1 MNTAGKV
8 VRFQLHDLV
17 RNRWLLG
24 YTIVLLGLTTALL
37 WLGGGGERAIVSLL
51 DVVLI
56 LVPLASVMFGTLYLY
71 NAREFIE
78 LLLAQPV
85 GRPAM
90 FAGLYVGLTAPL
102 VCGFGLGIGLPL
114 LVSSATTVS
123 IPARALIILLAT
135 GVLLTLIFTAVA
147 FLLALR
153 FEDRARGLGAA
164 LAVWLGFAVLYD
176 GLVLLVVLTFGDY
189 PLESPLLAL
198 TMLNPVDLGR
208 VLLLLQFDIAAL
220 MGYTGAVFQRFFGDA
235 LGMATATVA
244 LLIWVVLPLTIGLRW
259 FRRRDF

>member
-1 MNTAGKV
+1 
-8 VRFQLHDLV
+8 
-17 RNRWLLG
+17 
-24 YTIVLLGLTTALL
+24 
-37 WLGGGGERAIVSLL
+37 
-51 DVVLI
+51 VLI

-114 LVSSATTVS
+114 LVSSATVS
-123 IPARALIILLAT
+123 IPARALVILLAT
-135 GVLLTLIFTAVA
+135 GILLTLIFTAIA

-176 GLVLLVVLTFGDY
+176 GVVLLVVLAFGDY

-198 TMLNPVDLGR
+198 TVLNPVDLGR

-244 LLIWVVLPLTIGLRW
+244 LLIWVAVPLAIGLRW

>member
-1 MNTAGKV
+1 MNTAAKV

-24 YTIVLLGLTTALL
+24 YTVVLLGLTSALL

-102 VCGFGLGIGLPL
+102 VCGFGVGLGLPL
-114 LVSSATTVS
+114 LVSSATVS
-123 IPARALIILLAT
+123 IPARALLILLAT
-135 GVLLTLIFTAVA
+135 GILLTLIFTAVA

-164 LAVWLGFAVLYD
+164 LAVWLAFAVLYD
-176 GLVLLVVLTFGDY
+176 GLVLLVVLVFGDY

-198 TMLNPVDLGR
+198 TVLNPVDLGR

-244 LLIWVVLPLTIGLRW
+244 LLIWVVLPLRIGLRW

>member
-1 MNTAGKV
+1 MSTAAKV

-24 YTIVLLGLTTALL
+24 YTIVLIGPDVGLL

-114 LVSSATTVS
+114 LFSSA
-123 IPARALIILLAT
+123 
-135 GVLLTLIFTAVA
+135 
-147 FLLALR
+147 R
-153 FEDRARGLGAA
+153 FPSQSGRSSSCWRRG
-164 LAVWLGFAVLYD
+164 FC
-176 GLVLLVVLTFGDY
+176 
-189 PLESPLLAL
+189 S
-198 TMLNPVDLGR
+198 R
-208 VLLLLQFDIAAL
+208 
-220 MGYTGAVFQRFFGDA
+220 
-235 LGMATATVA
+235 
-244 LLIWVVLPLTIGLRW
+244 
-259 FRRRDF
+259 

>member
-1 MNTAGKV
+1 MNTAAKV
-8 VRFQLHDLV
+8 IRFQLHDLV

-24 YTIVLLGLTTALL
+24 YTIVLLGLTSTLL

-90 FAGLYVGLTAPL
+90 FTGLYAGLTLPL
-102 VCGFGLGIGLPL
+102 VGGFGLGIGLPL
-114 LVSSATTVS
+114 LVSSATVS
-123 IPARALIILLAT
+123 IPAQALIILLAT
-135 GVLLTLIFTAVA
+135 GILLTLIFTAVA

-176 GLVLLVVLTFGDY
+176 GLVLLVVLAFGDY

-198 TMLNPVDLGR
+198 TVLNPVDLGR

-235 LGMATATVA
+235 LGMATAMAA
-244 LLIWVVLPLTIGLRW
+244 LLIWVVMPLAIGLRW

>member
-24 YTIVLLGLTTALL
+24 YTVVLLGLTSALL
-37 WLGGGGERAIVSLL
+37 WLGGAGERAIVSLL

-90 FAGLYVGLTAPL
+90 FAGLYAGLTVPL
-102 VCGFGLGIGLPL
+102 VGGFALGIGLPL
-114 LVSSATTVS
+114 LISSATVS
-123 IPARALIILLAT
+123 IPAPALTILLAT
-135 GVLLTLIFTAVA
+135 GILLTLIFTAVA

-164 LAVWLGFAVLYD
+164 LAVWLAFAVLYD
-176 GLVLLVVLTFGDY
+176 GLVLLVVLVFGDY

-198 TMLNPVDLGR
+198 TVLNPVDLGR

-220 MGYTGAVFQRFFGDA
+220 MGYTGAVFQRFFGDT

-244 LLIWVVLPLTIGLRW
+244 LLIWVLIPLTIGLRW

>member
-1 MNTAGKV
+1 MNTAARV
-8 VRFQLHDLV
+8 VRVQLHDLV

-24 YTIVLLGLTTALL
+24 YTVVLLGLTSALL

-114 LVSSATTVS
+114 LVSSATVS
-123 IPARALIILLAT
+123 IPARALVILLAT
-135 GVLLTLIFTAVA
+135 GILLTLIFTAIA

-176 GLVLLVVLTFGDY
+176 GVVLLVVLAFGDY

-198 TMLNPVDLGR
+198 TVLNPVDLGR

-244 LLIWVVLPLTIGLRW
+244 LLIWVAVPLAIGLRW

>member
-1 MNTAGKV
+1 MNTAAKV
-8 VRFQLHDLV
+8 LRFQLHDLV

-24 YTIVLLGLTTALL
+24 YTIVLLGLTSALL

-90 FAGLYVGLTAPL
+90 FTGLYAGLTLPL
-102 VCGFGLGIGLPL
+102 VGCFGLGIGLPL
-114 LVSSATTVS
+114 LVSSATVS
-123 IPARALIILLAT
+123 IPAQALVILLTT

-176 GLVLLVVLTFGDY
+176 GLVLLVVLAFGDY

-198 TMLNPVDLGR
+198 TVLNPVDLGR

-235 LGMATATVA
+235 LGMATAMVA
-244 LLIWVVLPLTIGLRW
+244 LFIWVVLPLTIGLRW

>member
-24 YTIVLLGLTTALL
+24 YTLVLLGLTSALL

-90 FAGLYVGLTAPL
+90 FAGLYAGLTVPL
-102 VCGFGLGIGLPL
+102 VGGFGLGIGLPL
-114 LVSSATTVS
+114 LVSSATVS

-135 GVLLTLIFTAVA
+135 GILLTLIFTAVA

-164 LAVWLGFAVLYD
+164 LAVWLAFAVLYD
-176 GLVLLVVLTFGDY
+176 GLVLLVVLAFGEY

-220 MGYTGAVFQRFFGDA
+220 MGYTGAVFQRFFGDT
-235 LGMATATVA
+235 LGMATAMLA
-244 LLIWVVLPLTIGLRW
+244 LFIWVLIPLTIGLRW

>member
-1 MNTAGKV
+1 MNTAAKV
-8 VRFQLHDLV
+8 VRFQLHDLL

-24 YTIVLLGLTTALL
+24 YTVVLLGLTSALL

-56 LVPLASVMFGTLYLY
+56 LVPLTSVMFGTLYLY

-90 FAGLYVGLTAPL
+90 FAGLYAGLTVPL
-102 VCGFGLGIGLPL
+102 VGGFSLGIGLPL
-114 LVSSATTVS
+114 LISSATVS

-135 GVLLTLIFTAVA
+135 GILLTLIFTAVA

-164 LAVWLGFAVLYD
+164 LAVWLAFAVLYD
-176 GLVLLVVLTFGDY
+176 GLVLLVVLAFGDY

-198 TMLNPVDLGR
+198 TVLNPVDLGR

-220 MGYTGAVFQRFFGDA
+220 MGYTGAVFQRFFGDT
-235 LGMATATVA
+235 LGMATATAA
-244 LLIWVVLPLTIGLRW
+244 LFIWVLVPLTIGLRW

>member
-1 MNTAGKV
+1 MNTAAKV
-8 VRFQLHDLV
+8 VRFQLHDLL

-24 YTIVLLGLTTALL
+24 YTVVLLGLTSALL

-56 LVPLASVMFGTLYLY
+56 LVPLTSVMFGTLYLY

-90 FAGLYVGLTAPL
+90 FAGLYAGLTVPL
-102 VCGFGLGIGLPL
+102 VGGFSLGIGLPL
-114 LVSSATTVS
+114 LISSATVS

-135 GVLLTLIFTAVA
+135 GILLTLIFTAVA

-164 LAVWLGFAVLYD
+164 LAVWLAFAVLYD
-176 GLVLLVVLTFGDY
+176 GLVLLVVLAFGDY
-189 PLESPLLAL
+189 PLESPLIAL
-198 TMLNPVDLGR
+198 TVLNPVDLGR

-220 MGYTGAVFQRFFGDA
+220 MGYTGAVFQRFFGDT
-235 LGMATATVA
+235 LGMATATAA
-244 LLIWVVLPLTIGLRW
+244 LFIWVLVPLTIGLRW

>member
-1 MNTAGKV
+1 MNTAARV

-24 YTIVLLGLTTALL
+24 YTVVLLGLTSALL

-102 VCGFGLGIGLPL
+102 ACGFGLGIGLPL
-114 LVSSATTVS
+114 LVSSATVS
-123 IPARALIILLAT
+123 IPARTLIILLAT
-135 GVLLTLIFTAVA
+135 GILLTLIFTAIA

-176 GLVLLVVLTFGDY
+176 GVVLLVVLAFGDY

-198 TMLNPVDLGR
+198 TVLNPVDLGR

-244 LLIWVVLPLTIGLRW
+244 LLIWVAVPLAIGLRW

>member
-1 MNTAGKV
+1 MSTVAKV

-24 YTIVLLGLTTALL
+24 YTIVLLGLTSALL

-90 FAGLYVGLTAPL
+90 FTGLYAGLTLPL
-102 VCGFGLGIGLPL
+102 VGSFGLGIGLPL
-114 LVSSATTVS
+114 LVSSATVS
-123 IPARALIILLAT
+123 IPAQALIILLAT
-135 GVLLTLIFTAVA
+135 GILLTLIFTAVA

-164 LAVWLGFAVLYD
+164 LAVWLGFTVLYD
-176 GLVLLVVLTFGDY
+176 GLVLLVVLAFGDY

-198 TMLNPVDLGR
+198 TVLNPVDLGR

-235 LGMATATVA
+235 LGMATAMVA
-244 LLIWVVLPLTIGLRW
+244 LFIWVLLPLAIGLRW

>member
-1 MNTAGKV
+1 MNTAARV

-24 YTIVLLGLTTALL
+24 YTVVLLGLTSALL

-114 LVSSATTVS
+114 LVSSATVS
-123 IPARALIILLAT
+123 IPARALVILLAT
-135 GVLLTLIFTAVA
+135 GILLTLIFTAIA

-153 FEDRARGLGAA
+153 FADRARGLGAA

-176 GLVLLVVLTFGDY
+176 GVVLLVVLAFGDY

-198 TMLNPVDLGR
+198 TVLNPVDLGR

-244 LLIWVVLPLTIGLRW
+244 LLIWVAVPLAIGLRW

>member
-1 MNTAGKV
+1 MSTAAKV

-24 YTIVLLGLTTALL
+24 YTIVLLGLTSALL

-114 LVSSATTVS
+114 LISSVTVS
-123 IPARALIILLAT
+123 IPVRALIILLAT
-135 GVLLTLIFTAVA
+135 GILLTLIFTAVA

-164 LAVWLGFAVLYD
+164 LAVWLAFAVLYD
-176 GLVLLVVLTFGDY
+176 GLVLLVVLAFGDY
-189 PLESPLLAL
+189 PLESPLLVL
-198 TMLNPVDLGR
+198 TLLNPVDLGR

>member
-1 MNTAGKV
+1 MNSAGKV
-8 VRFQLHDLV
+8 LRFQLHDLV

-24 YTIVLLGLTTALL
+24 YTVVLMSLTAALL

-90 FAGLYVGLTAPL
+90 FAGLYAGLTAPL
-102 VCGFGLGIGLPL
+102 VCGFSLGVGLPL
-114 LVSSATTVS
+114 LVSSATVS
-123 IPARALIILLAT
+123 IPARAFLILLAT

-164 LAVWLGFAVLYD
+164 LAVWLCFAVLYD
-176 GLVLLVVLTFGDY
+176 GLVLLVVLAFGDY

-220 MGYTGAVFQRFFGDA
+220 MGYTGAVFQRFFGGT
-235 LGMATATVA
+235 LGMATATLA
-244 LLIWVVLPLTIGLRW
+244 LLTWVILPLALGLRW

>member
-1 MNTAGKV
+1 MNTAARV

-24 YTIVLLGLTTALL
+24 YTVVLLGLTSALL

-114 LVSSATTVS
+114 LVSSATVS
-123 IPARALIILLAT
+123 IPARALVILLAT
-135 GVLLTLIFTAVA
+135 GILLTLIFTAIA

-176 GLVLLVVLTFGDY
+176 GVVLLVVLAFGDY

-198 TMLNPVDLGR
+198 TVLNPVDLVR
-208 VLLLLQFDIAAL
+208 VLLLLQYDIAEL

-244 LLIWVVLPLTIGLRW
+244 LLIWVAVPLAIGLRW

>member
-1 MNTAGKV
+1 MNTAVKV

-24 YTIVLLGLTTALL
+24 YTVVLLGLTSALL

-90 FAGLYVGLTAPL
+90 FAGLYAGLTAPL

-114 LVSSATTVS
+114 LVSSATVS

-135 GVLLTLIFTAVA
+135 GILLTLIFTAVA

-164 LAVWLGFAVLYD
+164 LAVWLAFAVLYD
-176 GLVLLVVLTFGDY
+176 GLVLLVVLAFGDY
-189 PLESPLLAL
+189 PLESPLLVL
-198 TMLNPVDLGR
+198 TVLNPVDLGR

-244 LLIWVVLPLTIGLRW
+244 LLIRVALPLTIGLRW

>member
-1 MNTAGKV
+1 
-8 VRFQLHDLV
+8 
-17 RNRWLLG
+17 
-24 YTIVLLGLTTALL
+24 
-37 WLGGGGERAIVSLL
+37 
-51 DVVLI
+51 
-56 LVPLASVMFGTLYLY
+56 
-71 NAREFIE
+71 
-78 LLLAQPV
+78 
-85 GRPAM
+85 M

-114 LVSSATTVS
+114 LVSSATVS
-123 IPARALIILLAT
+123 IPARALVILLAT
-135 GVLLTLIFTAVA
+135 GILLTLIFTAIA

-176 GLVLLVVLTFGDY
+176 GVVLLVVLAFGDY

-198 TMLNPVDLGR
+198 TVLNPVDLGR

-244 LLIWVVLPLTIGLRW
+244 LLIWVAVPLAIGLRW

>member
-1 MNTAGKV
+1 VSTAGKV
-8 VRFQLHDLV
+8 VRFQLHDLL

-24 YTIVLLGLTTALL
+24 YTVVLLGLTSALL

-90 FAGLYVGLTAPL
+90 FAGLYAGLTVPL
-102 VCGFGLGIGLPL
+102 VGGFGLGIGLPL
-114 LVSSATTVS
+114 LVSSATVS
-123 IPARALIILLAT
+123 IPARALIMLLAT
-135 GVLLTLIFTAVA
+135 GILLTLIFTAIA

-164 LAVWLGFAVLYD
+164 LAVWLAFAVLYD
-176 GLVLLVVLTFGDY
+176 GLVLLVVLAFGDY

-198 TMLNPVDLGR
+198 TVLNPVDLGR

-220 MGYTGAVFQRFFGDA
+220 MGYTGAVFQRFFGDT
-235 LGMATATVA
+235 LGMATATAA
-244 LLIWVVLPLTIGLRW
+244 LLIWVLIPLTIGLRW